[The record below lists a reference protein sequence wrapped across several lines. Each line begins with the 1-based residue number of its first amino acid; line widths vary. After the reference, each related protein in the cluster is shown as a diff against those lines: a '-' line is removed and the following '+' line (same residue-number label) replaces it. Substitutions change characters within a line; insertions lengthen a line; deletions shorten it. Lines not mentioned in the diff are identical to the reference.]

1 MAQRFSNVG
10 FQVLATKGTAA
21 YFEKCGIKAKVV
33 PEVGQAKEDIVYYLA
48 HNKIQLLINT
58 LGESRSNHSD
68 GYIIRQNAVLNSVPL
83 YTSLDT
89 ANAILKVL
97 EKRFISVNPL

>member
-1 MAQRFSNVG
+1 MPTVS
-10 FQVLATKGTAA
+10 
-21 YFEKCGIKAKVV
+21 
-33 PEVGQAKEDIVYYLA
+33 QAPEDIIYYLS

-58 LGESRSNHSD
+58 MGESRGNHSD

-97 EKRFISVNPL
+97 EKRFISVNAL